1 MFFKML
7 GERITG
13 FIAKMFALKTVV
25 FIVATLLFIHIDK
38 FPWYGWLIAATMF
51 LGLRY
56 MEKLKGLGGFK

>member
-7 GERITG
+7 GERITA
-13 FIAKMFALKTVV
+13 FIAKLFGLKTVV

-38 FPWYGWLIAATMF
+38 FPWYGWLIAAAMF

-56 MEKLKGLGGFK
+56 MEKLKHLGGFK